1 MLAIPLLLPLE
12 ASHDADMPAPRLSAL
27 PAAVPLPPQAS
38 LTAARPAH
46 MPHPLPRAGSNPGL
60 RLHSSLTLLPTCMRF
75 RSRRAASTTLPSTSC
90 WRRTLP
96 SRYLIW
102 LLLETACFRTKSL
115 LSNTS
120 NSRMALPRSDTSE
133 ECGDDYSAVLLP
145 YDNSSLQDSH
155 HVHTLHASFETPPFF
170 FPSTA
175 SCGPGSFIF
184 LFFFPAL
191 L

>member
-1 MLAIPLLLPLE
+1 M
-12 ASHDADMPAPRLSAL
+12 
-27 PAAVPLPPQAS
+27 
-38 LTAARPAH
+38 
-46 MPHPLPRAGSNPGL
+46 
-60 RLHSSLTLLPTCMRF
+60 
-75 RSRRAASTTLPSTSC
+75 TLPSTSC
-90 WRRTLP
+90 WRRILP

-133 ECGDDYSAVLLP
+133 ECGGDYSAVLLP

-155 HVHTLHASFETPPFF
+155 HVHTLHASFETPLFSLDGVVWPREFYFISFF
-170 FPSTA
+170 F
-175 SCGPGSFIF
+175 
-184 LFFFPAL
+184 LAL